1 MQKVAEAIGYVLYA
15 VASADKRI
23 SEEETQVVEIYLRK
37 NLKILAHQEDSA
49 GTESVEIILKKMEFL
64 FHEKMKSEMAFQVF
78 SERYQADKKLFS
90 VEIKQLIINLCVNA
104 AVAVNRMNKSE
115 LVLLS
120 RIELLLK

>member
-23 SEEETQVVEIYLRK
+23 SLEEKQVIELYLRENQK
-37 NLKILAHQEDSA
+37 MLVHLEDPT
-49 GTESVEIILKKMEFL
+49 GTKSVEIILKKMDFL
-64 FHEKMKSEMAFQVF
+64 LHEKMKSEMAFQAF

-90 VEIKQLIINLCVNA
+90 PEIIQLIMDLCIKA

-115 LVLLS
+115 LVVLS
-120 RIELLLK
+120 QIELLLK

>member
-23 SEEETQVVEIYLRK
+23 SPEEKQVIELYLCK
-37 NLKILAHQEDSA
+37 NQNMLVHPEDLAGA
-49 GTESVEIILKKMEFL
+49 KSVEIILEKMDFL
-64 FHEKMKSEMAFQVF
+64 LHQKMKSEMAFQLF

-90 VEIKQLIINLCVNA
+90 AEIKQLILDLCIKA

-115 LVLLS
+115 LVVLS
-120 RIELLLK
+120 QIELLLK

>member
-23 SEEETQVVEIYLRK
+23 SEEEKQVIELYLRK
-37 NLKILAHQEDSA
+37 NLKILVYQEDPN
-49 GTESVEIILKKMEFL
+49 GTKSVEIILKKMDFL
-64 FHEKMKSEMAFQVF
+64 LHKEMKSEKAFQVF
-78 SERYQADKKLFS
+78 SEMYAADRNKFS
-90 VEIKQLIINLCVNA
+90 AELKQLIIDLCIKA
-104 AVAVNRMNKSE
+104 AVATNRMNKSE

>member
-23 SEEETQVVEIYLRK
+23 SPEEKQVIEQYLRENQK
-37 NLKILAHQEDSA
+37 KLVRLEDPT
-49 GTESVEIILKKMEFL
+49 GKKSVEIILKKIDFL
-64 FHEKMKSEMAFQVF
+64 LLEKMKSEMAFQAF

-90 VEIKQLIINLCVNA
+90 AEIKQLIIDLCINS

-115 LVLLS
+115 LVVLS
-120 RIELLLK
+120 QIELLLK